1 MILDFI
7 FCLFALVFGFRFIY
21 RFNLF
26 NAYDLKLLKKL
37 FFYHLLAGIG
47 YYLFIIN
54 NGGDATNY
62 WFATY
67 DFRYYNFDDVID
79 EINTG
84 SATGY
89 MLLLNYFP
97 AKLLGLTFFTGSIL
111 YTVLGFVSFVYF
123 YATIKIKLPNI
134 YELKRSKIFGFS
146 IFPGLLFLPN
156 LHFWS
161 SGLGKDTLLFFC
173 IALFFY
179 SSLKVSKRF
188 FGIIVSM
195 GLSFAIRPHMTLF
208 MLMALGLG
216 IAFDGRLKSYQKV
229 FITLVFTGVFVG
241 TVNYVMNFV
250 QLESLDTETVTE
262 YSNTRASNLADKKGT
277 TSAVDTTSYP
287 YPLKIFTFLF
297 RPLFFDAN
305 GILGIVA
312 SLENLFLL
320 LFFIKIIR
328 NKPLKGFK
336 YSSYLVKASGFL
348 FLMGALSFSLILGNL
363 GIMLRQKTPFV
374 MMLIIFGYSIIL
386 TNKHQKTLG

>member
-1 MILDFI
+1 
-7 FCLFALVFGFRFIY
+7 
-21 RFNLF
+21 
-26 NAYDLKLLKKL
+26 
-37 FFYHLLAGIG
+37 
-47 YYLFIIN
+47 
-54 NGGDATNY
+54 
-62 WFATY
+62 
-67 DFRYYNFDDVID
+67 
-79 EINTG
+79 
-84 SATGY
+84 
-89 MLLLNYFP
+89 
-97 AKLLGLTFFTGSIL
+97 
-111 YTVLGFVSFVYF
+111 
-123 YATIKIKLPNI
+123 
-134 YELKRSKIFGFS
+134 
-146 IFPGLLFLPN
+146 
-156 LHFWS
+156 
-161 SGLGKDTLLFFC
+161 
-173 IALFFY
+173 
-179 SSLKVSKRF
+179 
-188 FGIIVSM
+188 
-195 GLSFAIRPHMTLF
+195 
-208 MLMALGLG
+208 MALGLG

-363 GIMLRQKTPFV
+363 GIMLRQKIPFIMV
-374 MMLIIFGYSIIL
+374 LIIFGYSINL